1 MSKYSNFSGIKCLYT
16 GLFLI
21 VNHVLNDRF
30 IDLANSAIIVSIAI
44 MISIIAIGS
53 FNNLLR
59 KRASLQGKS
68 DVAVQLSALHRGCVH
83 LICVVGKKLHC

>member
-1 MSKYSNFSGIKCLYT
+1 M
-16 GLFLI
+16 
-21 VNHVLNDRF
+21 HVLNDRF

-53 FNNLLR
+53 FNNLLW

-68 DVAVQLSALHRGCVH
+68 DSSPIERVASRLCAFNMRSR
-83 LICVVGKKLHC
+83 KKTPLLTI